1 MIHEM
6 RLNNDPFV
14 LIKNG
19 SKTIEMRLYDD
30 KRRKIKD
37 NDIIVFTNTTTDE
50 TIKVKVI
57 NLYLYSNFEELY
69 KNFDKIS
76 IGYAKNE
83 VANASDMEK
92 YYPQEEQLKY
102 GVVGIEV
109 ELLNKH
115 HREIIK
121 TNNINNL
128 EEINLPS
135 SIKNIDE
142 LAFWNCESLKKLIL
156 PNSIESLENGSIS
169 SNTGI

>member
-92 YYPQEEQLKY
+92 YYSREEQLTY
-102 GVVGIEV
+102 GVVGIEIV
-109 ELLNKH
+109 LLK
-115 HREIIK
+115 E
-121 TNNINNL
+121 
-128 EEINLPS
+128 
-135 SIKNIDE
+135 
-142 LAFWNCESLKKLIL
+142 
-156 PNSIESLENGSIS
+156 
-169 SNTGI
+169 